1 MATSTGK
8 TVVLILLV
16 IFILLAG
23 LRMTPFFIAPLGI
36 FSGAVHILQTPFE
49 GGHSFRPFPLE
60 YTPFFLVSFILMIIW
75 IFVIIWV
82 YRDAE
87 KRGMNGVLWALLVLI
102 GSIIGLLIY
111 LIIRSDSV
119 PQHTPS
125 QATPCC
131 PQCSQAVGANF
142 TYCAHCGT
150 KLQGKCPACQQP
162 VEPNWKVCPL
172 CGEKLTS

>member
-8 TVVLILLV
+8 TVGLILLV

-49 GGHSFRPFPLE
+49 EGHSIGSFFPWE
-60 YTPFFLVSFILMIIW
+60 PFFLVSFILMIIW

-119 PQHTPS
+119 PLPPTNQAS
-125 QATPCC
+125 QSC
-131 PQCSQAVGANF
+131 PQCSQPVGANF
-142 TYCAHCGT
+142 TYCSHCGT
-150 KLQGKCPACQQP
+150 KIQGKCPACQQP
-162 VEPNWKVCPL
+162 AEPN
-172 CGEKLTS
+172 

>member
-8 TVVLILLV
+8 TVVLVLLV
-16 IFILLAG
+16 VFILLAG

-49 GGHSFRPFPLE
+49 EGLSIKPFPFHLALF
-60 YTPFFLVSFILMIIW
+60 PLVSFVLMIIW
-75 IFVIIWV
+75 VFVIIWV

-87 KRGMNGVLWALLVLI
+87 NRGMNGLLWALLVLI

-119 PQHTPS
+119 PLPPTS
-125 QATPCC
+125 QATQSC
-131 PQCSQAVGANF
+131 PKCSQPVSANF
-142 TYCAHCGT
+142 TYCSHCGT
-150 KLQGKCPACQQP
+150 KLQRKCPACHQP
-162 VEPNWKVCPL
+162 AEPSWQVCPQ
-172 CGEKLTS
+172 CGEKLK